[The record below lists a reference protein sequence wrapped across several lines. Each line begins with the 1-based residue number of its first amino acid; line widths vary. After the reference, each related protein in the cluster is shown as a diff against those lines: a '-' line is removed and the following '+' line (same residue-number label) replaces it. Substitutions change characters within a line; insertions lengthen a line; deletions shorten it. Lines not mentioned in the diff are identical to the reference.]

1 MKYSMLIFLFIFF
14 SCGNKKDI
22 LLPKSNVTLVKDIQD
37 HSPIY
42 IFFKINGKDTVA
54 DVNRKNSIITT
65 NWILNI
71 DKRLPLRLVIPEVI
85 KLQQKKRE
93 EKAHKN
99 EAALNYYS
107 YADSI
112 GKNMAFIPF
121 TEVYYKMG
129 KPKSGTVVFF
139 NKNNEISTEKF
150 NNMMYVC
157 KLFEKELMVMNKD
170 QGKNFNRI
178 ITENEYLRKVISNSQ
193 IIQNGLNSNFNHS
206 KINNISI
213 SNNVNKQD
221 DISKLLNKQ

>member
-71 DKRLPLRLVIPEVI
+71 DKRLPLRLVIPEVM

-139 NKNNEISTEKF
+139 NKNNEIWVNDLAVKRAYF
-150 NNMMYVC
+150 NAFFKNVKINSDTIRFAFDANMSYGMY
-157 KLFEKELMVMNKD
+157 
-170 QGKNFNRI
+170 
-178 ITENEYLRKVISNSQ
+178 
-193 IIQNGLNSNFNHS
+193 IQN
-206 KINNISI
+206 KILMESLEKQSDSI
-213 SNNVNKQD
+213 EEF
-221 DISKLLNKQ
+221 IY